1 MSPRERER
9 IDPDVAIETETE
21 RMLVRIIAQAVRDKD
36 VSIGY
41 QEGSGSKFEKWIL
54 GVLGVLV
61 VSVVGGGISVYGRFT
76 SLETKVEEWQKSIQR
91 QIDSD
96 STRLDRLEQRR

>member
-1 MSPRERER
+1 MSPRERDEPVDYEYGTEVER
-9 IDPDVAIETETE
+9 HLA
-21 RMLVRIIAQAVRDKD
+21 RIIVQAARDRD
-36 VSIGY
+36 VNVGY

-91 QIDSD
+91 QLDSD
-96 STRLDRLEQRR
+96 MVRLDRLEQRK